1 MNKGFVSLV
10 IIAVIGAVT
19 LVAGGG
25 AYGVYKYSQ
34 IAEEKQVLSEELDN
48 RKDVEIQKLQEQV
61 DSFESDDETVIEEDE
76 VLVTYYIE
84 PENANV
90 RPCTDTSNL
99 DCSPL
104 GQYKQ
109 NTEIKLSY
117 TSLNDAPEWVPVDWN
132 GNEAYV
138 SKIVLSESKV
148 LIIPSVSAPSFV
160 VSESDTVPP
169 IEKKMVPEA
178 TQDKIIFTDKTEVA
192 TMIKQLQGLI
202 SDAEA
207 ANKDSENII
216 DFVYEGM
223 AKQYGNYSVQKA
235 CQNLVDGYS
244 KHIEISEKMI
254 SNHNKLVTLFDSFVT
269 YNVAIKDS
277 SFTAL
282 INEGTQLTSE
292 LTQQNKQLP
301 TLIDVCIESRGD
313 AYDDEAA
320 YLKEVLESLQN

>member
-61 DSFESDDETVIEEDE
+61 DSFESDDETVIEDDE
-76 VLVTYYIE
+76 VLATYYIE

-138 SKIVLSESKV
+138 SKIVLPKFTPQLGHS
-148 LIIPSVSAPSFV
+148 
-160 VSESDTVPP
+160 
-169 IEKKMVPEA
+169 
-178 TQDKIIFTDKTEVA
+178 IF
-192 TMIKQLQGLI
+192 
-202 SDAEA
+202 
-207 ANKDSENII
+207 
-216 DFVYEGM
+216 
-223 AKQYGNYSVQKA
+223 
-235 CQNLVDGYS
+235 
-244 KHIEISEKMI
+244 
-254 SNHNKLVTLFDSFVT
+254 
-269 YNVAIKDS
+269 
-277 SFTAL
+277 
-282 INEGTQLTSE
+282 
-292 LTQQNKQLP
+292 
-301 TLIDVCIESRGD
+301 
-313 AYDDEAA
+313 
-320 YLKEVLESLQN
+320 